1 MYIEISDIRDV
12 CNFGCHYPFHCL
24 VQSIRLALWV
34 NWYQTCG
41 VEMADKKRVVLVGSG
56 NW

>member
-1 MYIEISDIRDV
+1 MYIKIWDIRDV

-24 VQSIRLALWV
+24 IQSSRLALWV